1 MNISMTDHASKRAQ
15 QRCIPPIIL
24 GLLMDFGKRESAGVG
39 ASKMYFDKAA
49 RRRVKAYVGPIA
61 RQIDEFMNV
70 YAVIGSDGQIIT
82 AAHLTERVR
91 RH

>member
-1 MNISMTDHASKRAQ
+1 MSMTLHASKRAQ
-15 QRCIPPIIL
+15 QRCISPIL
-24 GLLMDFGKRESAGVG
+24 LSLLMDFGKREPAGDGV
-39 ASKMYFDKAA
+39 SKMYFDKAA
-49 RRRVKAYVGPIA
+49 RRRVKAYVGPVA

-70 YAVIGSDGQIIT
+70 YAVVGSDGQIIT